1 MTTIVICTAA
11 KPNRNAPNAKPA
23 LRRRIVAPKSQT
35 ESFEGESLPRNRKRN
50 RLEANR
56 CAGIANG
63 IVWRRIVARE
73 SQTECFDG
81 NSSPEIAIRDRGTAE
96 ERGIP
101 SESKANMRDTNGMR
115 ISRRDWMTAMAGA
128 LIAPGVLLDAS
139 PEIAAIEKRLGGRL
153 GVAALDTGSGRRI
166 EHRATERFALCSTF
180 KFLASAA
187 VLARVDQKKE
197 RLDRVVRYGPKDLL
211 EYAPVTKEHVGE
223 GMTVEALMAA
233 AVEYSDNTAANLL
246 LASLG
251 GPKAVTAFARSIGDT
266 VTRLDRNEPALNEV
280 PAGEVRDTTSP
291 ASIVHDLQALLVD
304 SKALSE
310 SSRTLL
316 TKWMV
321 GCTTGDDRLRAGL
334 PKDWRIGDKTGTGPH
349 GATNDVAIAWPPDG
363 VRRAPILIAAYFWGS
378 TAPADDR
385 SRALADVGRIVAAS
399 R

>member
-1 MTTIVICTAA
+1 
-11 KPNRNAPNAKPA
+11 
-23 LRRRIVAPKSQT
+23 
-35 ESFEGESLPRNRKRN
+35 
-50 RLEANR
+50 
-56 CAGIANG
+56 
-63 IVWRRIVARE
+63 
-73 SQTECFDG
+73 
-81 NSSPEIAIRDRGTAE
+81 
-96 ERGIP
+96 
-101 SESKANMRDTNGMR
+101 MRDTNGMR